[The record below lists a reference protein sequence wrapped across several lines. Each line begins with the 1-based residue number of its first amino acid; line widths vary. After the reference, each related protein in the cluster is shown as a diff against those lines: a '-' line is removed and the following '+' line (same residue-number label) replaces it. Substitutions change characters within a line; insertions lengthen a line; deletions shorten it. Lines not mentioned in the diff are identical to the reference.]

1 MKNLP
6 RIQIAHLPTPIE
18 ELPRLSAHL
27 GGPKLWVKRDDQTG
41 LAFGGNK
48 TRKLE
53 YLMADAQAQG
63 AKTVITA
70 GAVQSNHCRQT
81 AAAAARLGL
90 DCILVLAGEQ
100 PQKASAN
107 FLLDQLV
114 GAEFAWAE
122 DFSTRDAVL
131 QETFEEAK
139 QEDRQ
144 PYLVPYGG
152 SSPIGA
158 AGYVYAIRELLEQ
171 DLRPD
176 WIIFPSSSG
185 GTQAGMV
192 LGAEIFGF
200 AGRVLGIS
208 VDEPLDV
215 LQTRV
220 AVLASETAEC
230 LGAPATFEVD
240 QIHVNADYTGDGYGI
255 LNSLDTEAVQL
266 FAKWEGLL
274 LDPVY
279 TGRAAGGM
287 IDLIRK
293 GVFSSQETVLFWHT
307 GGNTALFAEKY
318 RQIVEQVL

>member
-1 MKNLP
+1 MNRLP
-6 RIQIAHLPTPIE
+6 RIPIAHLPTPIE
-18 ELPRLSAHL
+18 EMPRLSAHL
-27 GGPKLWVKRDDQTG
+27 GGPRLLIKRDDQTG

-90 DCILVLAGEQ
+90 DCILVLAGNQ
-100 PQKASAN
+100 PEKASAN

-114 GAEFAWAE
+114 GAEFAWAK

-131 QETFEEAK
+131 QQTFDNAQSEG
-139 QEDRQ
+139 RQ

-152 SSPIGA
+152 SNPIGA
-158 AGYVYAIRELLEQ
+158 AGYFYAIKELLEQ
-171 DLRPD
+171 GVRPD
-176 WIIFPSSSG
+176 WVFFPSSSG

-192 LGAEIFGF
+192 LGAEVF
-200 AGRVLGIS
+200 AFEGKVLGIS
-208 VDEPLDV
+208 VDEPQDV
-215 LQTRV
+215 LKERV
-220 AVLASETAEC
+220 ARLASETAKC
-230 LGAPATFEVD
+230 LDIPITFEVD
-240 QIHVNADYTGDGYGI
+240 QIFVNADYTGEGYGI
-255 LNSLDTEAVQL
+255 MNSIDKEAVHL
-266 FAKWEGLL
+266 FAEYEGLL

-287 IDLIRK
+287 IDVIRQ
-293 GVFSSQETVLFWHT
+293 GFFSKDEAVLFWHT
-307 GGNTALFAEKY
+307 GGSPALFAETY
-318 RQIVEQVL
+318 RDVVS

>member
-6 RIQIAHLPTPIE
+6 RIEIAHLPTPIE
-18 ELPRLSAHL
+18 KLPRLSAHL
-27 GGPKLWVKRDDQTG
+27 GGPKIWVKRDDQTG

-53 YLMADAQAQG
+53 FLMADAQAQG

-81 AAAAARLGL
+81 AAAAARSGL

-100 PQKASAN
+100 PEKASAN

-114 GAEFAWAE
+114 GAEFAWAS

-131 QETFEEAK
+131 QKTFEVAHS
-139 QEDRQ
+139 QGRQ

-152 SSPIGA
+152 SNPVGA
-158 AGYVYAIRELLEQ
+158 AGYVFAIQEMLEQ
-171 DLRPD
+171 NLSPD
-176 WIIFPSSSG
+176 WIVFPSSSG

-192 LGAEIFGF
+192 LGAEVFGF
-200 AGRVLGIS
+200 DGKVLGIS
-208 VDEPLDV
+208 VDEPQNL
-215 LQTRV
+215 LQERV
-220 AVLASETAEC
+220 ARLASETAQS
-230 LGAPATFEVD
+230 LGAGTTFEVD
-240 QIHVNADYTGDGYGI
+240 QILVNADYTGDGYGI
-255 LNSLDTEAVQL
+255 MNSKDKEAVQL
-266 FAKWEGLL
+266 FAKNEGLL

-293 GVFSSQETVLFWHT
+293 GFFSQNDTVLFWHT
-307 GGNTALFAEKY
+307 GGSTALFAEKY
-318 RQIVEQVL
+318 HHIVK